1 MLVFLPEWQNL
12 NSFVIIMADI
22 YIFYYKSPLGS
33 LIIGDYNGG
42 LCMLDW
48 QYRARR
54 EQVDARITSFFNA
67 SFVEKQT
74 GLHTE
79 VIRQV
84 TSYIGR
90 ETKSFDLP
98 LVFAGTEFQQ
108 KVWNALLEIPFG
120 KTVSYLELSRQ
131 LGDEKAIRAV
141 AAANGAN
148 AISIIVPCH
157 RVVGSN
163 GELTGYAGGT
173 RVKQQLLQL
182 EGATQQAEL
191 FG

>member
-1 MLVFLPEWQNL
+1 M
-12 NSFVIIMADI
+12 SVIHT
-22 YIFYYKSPLGS
+22 YYYKSPLGS
-33 LIIGDYNGG
+33 LIVGDHNGE

-54 EQVDARITSFFNA
+54 EQVDGRVSSFFNA
-67 SFVEKQT
+67 RFEEKET
-74 GLHTE
+74 GLHKE

-84 TSYIGR
+84 EAYLHR
-90 ETKSFDLP
+90 ELKSFDLP
-98 LVFAGTEFQQ
+98 LIFAGTEFQQ
-108 KVWNALLEIPFG
+108 RVWKALIEIPFG
-120 KTVSYLELSRQ
+120 KTVSYLELSKQ

-141 AAANGAN
+141 ASANGAN

-163 GELTGYAGGT
+163 GELTGYAGG
-173 RVKQQLLQL
+173 VKAKQQLLQL
-182 EGATQQAEL
+182 EGAAQQTEL